1 MEKDQDVYK
10 TIKSASTAVLFKERN
25 SKFLGYA
32 YPVRDEKEIKLML
45 DALRTEHSGANHV
58 CYAWQLGV
66 GETSYR
72 VNDDGEPSHSAGTP
86 IYGQIQAFELTNIL
100 VAVVRYFG
108 GTKLGVGGLVSA
120 YKTTAQMT
128 LMEAKVVHKT
138 LMALI
143 FLEFEYISMNK
154 VMRVVKKHS
163 LSIISQ
169 TMELQCKLS
178 LSVPR
183 SDLQKIKG
191 KFEALQQVEVKI
203 SKNNPTL

>member
-1 MEKDQDVYK
+1 MEKNQDIYK
-10 TIKSASTAVLFKERN
+10 TIKTATTGVLFKDRN

-32 YPVRDEKEIKLML
+32 YPVQQETDIKQLL
-45 DALRTEHSGANHV
+45 DTLRTEHSGANHV

-120 YKTTAQMT
+120 YRTTAQMT
-128 LMEAKVVHKT
+128 LTESKVVRKK
-138 LMALI
+138 LMATL
-143 FLEFEYISMNK
+143 FLEFEYVSMNK
-154 VMRVVKKHS
+154 VMRIVKKHS
-163 LSIISQ
+163 LRVVSQ
-169 TMELQCKLS
+169 TMDMKCKICLS
-178 LSVPR
+178 LPK
-183 SDLQKIKG
+183 SDFQKIKG
-191 KFEALQQVEVKI
+191 KFEAIQEVLVKE
-203 SKNNPTL
+203 